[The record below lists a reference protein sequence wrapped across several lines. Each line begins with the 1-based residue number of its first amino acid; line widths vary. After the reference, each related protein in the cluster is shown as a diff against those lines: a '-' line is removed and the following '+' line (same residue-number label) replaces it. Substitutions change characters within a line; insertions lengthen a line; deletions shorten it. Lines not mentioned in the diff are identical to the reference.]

1 MLETFVSKIVK
12 KNKRKGILK
21 EAAEHFLRPAEEL
34 KKEIDM
40 ANLRHHIQNT
50 KANFFSNYLIVF
62 SPVLK

>member
-40 ANLRHHIQNT
+40 ANLRHT
-50 KANFFSNYLIVF
+50 KANVFSNHLIVF

>member
-1 MLETFVSKIVK
+1 MLEIFVSKIVK

-50 KANFFSNYLIVF
+50 KANFFSN
-62 SPVLK
+62 